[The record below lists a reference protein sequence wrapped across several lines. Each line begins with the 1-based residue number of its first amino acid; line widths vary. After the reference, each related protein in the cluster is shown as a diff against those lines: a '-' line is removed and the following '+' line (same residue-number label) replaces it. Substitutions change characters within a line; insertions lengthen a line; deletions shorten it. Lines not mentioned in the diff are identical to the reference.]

1 MPSSDSR
8 SSTMCHLRKLMA
20 ATAVAGLAAATS
32 RGTASAAADAGADGA
47 TKPKADAG
55 ADGDTDAGPVPVPN
69 CDDPAIAYSQLCHG
83 YAVVDP
89 LPPPARG
96 GCGCH
101 KSPGMPED

>member
-1 MPSSDSR
+1 MAPTDSR
-8 SSTMCHLRKLMA
+8 SSTMRHLRKLMA

-32 RGTASAAADAGADGA
+32 RGTASARSAPAAPDAGTEAGADGA
-47 TKPKADAG
+47 TTSTDDAG
-55 ADGDTDAGPVPVPN
+55 TDAEADGAPEVPQYP
-69 CDDPAIAYSQLCHG
+69 